1 MASDLVTEAKRTFKK
16 VSCGGSRRKM
26 ADATRSLEQLY
37 VDKEEAICVDMASE
51 VKQASKD
58 RKHSAAWKAI
68 H

>member
-1 MASDLVTEAKRTFKK
+1 
-16 VSCGGSRRKM
+16 M